1 MHQIQEREQMFP
13 LAEIHMN
20 EGITRSQVTWTSP
33 LIGLYF
39 PGLKQPPVTLV
50 WGVPKFSSEAESW
63 ARSRAGLPMSFA
75 MAYER
80 ESLAQHSS
88 HRDAEIMQMRVH
100 MSTPLELPDIQLVD
114 FFLQVYTNSGLRWR
128 YPVIDPVLFRKTVDL
143 AYNQV
148 SGSPLAGNASRA
160 ACIYAFLAMKSLICE
175 DEDQTYA
182 LIDVEL
188 CTLKA
193 RCLMAEAL
201 NEEATLETL
210 QAATMLVSMSLSFIP
225 KGSLSAI
232 VQQAL
237 YEIIFGSLQTA
248 SLFNTIAVRLL
259 FMLGGHTLAPAANF
273 PWCFES
279 SAIISQQLRILFW
292 LCYVIDKDVSFRA
305 GQPPCIN
312 DADCDLTLPPHY
324 IENLYSAYI
333 PEDALGHFTPTFP
346 FDVRLSIVKSQI
358 YTALYALSTVQ
369 KSLSDV
375 EQTIRCI
382 EHTLGTWRISLPSQW
397 RPNPVGLI
405 IDCPKNL
412 NLAGSIYLTWFEYY
426 HCVCILHLVR
436 SRFVIPTG
444 TPSTAG
450 FNAIRSPLE
459 ISVEASRLMLLQY
472 GIQSCP
478 ELPEISWIVTFHI
491 LLAAMVVFWNILQN
505 PSDGHAWQDLQLLRG
520 ASRKLENLYPALKL
534 PFGRICHTY
543 SISHYAREFHRLA
556 KHAILGTQNPDVSP
570 EEPVD
575 NEW

>member
-1 MHQIQEREQMFP
+1 MQQTQEKEQMFP
-13 LAEIHMN
+13 LAEIHMDK
-20 EGITRSQVTWTSP
+20 GITRSQITWISP
-33 LIGLYF
+33 LIGLDF
-39 PGLKQPPVTLV
+39 SGLKQPPVTLV

-63 ARSRAGLPMSFA
+63 AQSRAGQPLSFA

-100 MSTPLELPDIQLVD
+100 MLNPLEFPDLKLVD
-114 FFLQVYTNSGLRWR
+114 SFLQVYTDSGLRRR
-128 YPVIDPVLFRKTVDL
+128 YPVIDPVLFRETVDL

-148 SGSPLAGNASRA
+148 SGSPLAGIASRA

-175 DEDQTYA
+175 DEYQTYA

-188 CTLKA
+188 CTRKA

-210 QAATMLVSMSLSFIP
+210 QAATML
-225 KGSLSAI
+225 
-232 VQQAL
+232 AL
-237 YEIIFGSLQTA
+237 YGIIFGSLQTA
-248 SLFNTIAVRLL
+248 LLFNTIAVRLL
-259 FMLGGHTLAPAANF
+259 FTLGGHTLEPAANL

-279 SAIISQQLRILFW
+279 SAIISQQLRNLFW
-292 LCYVIDKDVSFRA
+292 LCYVIDKDVSFRV

-333 PEDALGHFTPTFP
+333 PEDSMGHFTPTFP
-346 FDVRLSIVKSQI
+346 FDVRLSIVKSRI

-369 KSLSDV
+369 KSRLDV
-375 EQTIRCI
+375 EQTIRSI
-382 EHTLGTWRISLPSQW
+382 EHTLGTWRISLPSRW

-412 NLAGSIYLTWFEYY
+412 NLAASTYLTWFEYY
-426 HCVCILHLVR
+426 HCVCILHLAR
-436 SRFVIPTG
+436 SRYVISTG
-444 TPSTAG
+444 TSSTAG
-450 FNAIRSPLE
+450 FNAIRSPLA

-520 ASRKLENLYPALKL
+520 ASQNLENLYPALKL
-534 PFGRICHTY
+534 PFERICHTY
-543 SISHYAREFHRLA
+543 FISQYAGEFHRLA
-556 KHAILGTQNPDVSP
+556 KRAILGAQDPDVSP

-575 NEW
+575 NE

>member
-1 MHQIQEREQMFP
+1 MQQTQEKEQVSP
-13 LAEIHMN
+13 LAEIHKD
-20 EGITRSQVTWTSP
+20 EGTTSSQITWIGP
-33 LIGLYF
+33 LIGLHF
-39 PGLKQPPVTLV
+39 SGLKQPPVTLV

-63 ARSRAGLPMSFA
+63 ARSRAGQPMSFA

-88 HRDAEIMQMRVH
+88 HQDAEIMQMRVH
-100 MSTPLELPDIQLVD
+100 MLTPLELPDLQLVD
-114 FFLQVYTNSGLRWR
+114 SFLQVYTESGLRRR
-128 YPVIDPVLFRKTVDL
+128 YPVIDPALFRETVDL
-143 AYNQV
+143 AYKKV

-201 NEEATLETL
+201 NEEASLETL

-225 KGSLSAI
+225 EVSLSAI

-237 YEIIFGSLQTA
+237 HGIIFGSLQTA
-248 SLFNTIAVRLL
+248 SLFNTVAVRLL
-259 FMLGGHTLAPAANF
+259 FMLGGHTLAPAANL

-279 SAIISQQLRILFW
+279 SAIISQQLRNLFW

-324 IENLYSAYI
+324 FESLYSAYI
-333 PEDALGHFTPTFP
+333 PEDLLGHFTPTFP
-346 FDVRLSIVKSQI
+346 FDVRLSIVKSRI

-369 KSLSDV
+369 KSRLDV
-375 EQTIRCI
+375 EQTIRSI
-382 EHTLGTWRISLPSQW
+382 EHTL
-397 RPNPVGLI
+397 
-405 IDCPKNL
+405 
-412 NLAGSIYLTWFEYY
+412 AEF
-426 HCVCILHLVR
+426 
-436 SRFVIPTG
+436 
-444 TPSTAG
+444 PSTAG
-450 FNAIRSPLE
+450 SNAIRSPLE

-491 LLAAMVVFWNILQN
+491 LLAAMVIFWNILQN
-505 PSDGHAWQDLQLLRG
+505 PSAGHAWQDLQLLRG
-520 ASRKLENLYPALKL
+520 ASRKLENLYPALRL
-534 PFGRICHTY
+534 PFERIYHTY
-543 SISHYAREFHRLA
+543 FISQYAREFHRLA
-556 KHAILGTQNPDVSP
+556 KHAILGTHDPDVSL

-575 NEW
+575 NE